1 MSAEPPSASSRG
13 VRFTDTP
20 PPSAQS
26 FEQQTP
32 SSHASDESSLGRGD
46 IDNTSTPPHPTHPD
60 ITRKESSGSAAS
72 SSNESD
78 EALRAATSS
87 EDDDD
92 QDGQILNFVP
102 PVQATPLDDVPPLAW
117 PSNPQLRT
125 RGNSS
130 GNSSGSLLLDMSIS
144 SMASSQQNGRASS
157 RPGAVRTPS
166 NAYAPGNARRPTQ
179 YSLNSTASRHRTN
192 SMSRSGRR
200 NPNADYR
207 AQEKAYV
214 QRIRQDL
221 DRDDEDYFDNDLR
234 TPSLDFSDTTSSDD
248 ESPGTADYIDDSYD
262 QDTLLWQDSDN
273 ITPSVEEL
281 KVPENRERLEWHS
294 MLASVLTGDVVKQ
307 EKKRLIGNTD
317 QMADD
322 HMKAELWVGIRARCC
337 GRMLQ
342 TQRRMLE
349 EGRAKANTIVDQI
362 INFEIR
368 GEVET
373 GLPAAGQVKKLVKEM
388 DTLET
393 LYPTH
398 SAFLA
403 AHSRAQ
409 QENFKE
415 AYEAIIAWHNADEII
430 NTELTVL
437 RKWVG
442 NDELDFSK
450 PNIRHD
456 NDRLSDESSFIE
468 RLLKEDG
475 LKSLQGER
483 SLLLSLNN
491 VILKAKKTYIENA
504 SRFAAKHLPPYIEE
518 LQILINFPS
527 RLVQEIIKLRL
538 GYAKKMKDPSQ
549 QGLLMTEQMIDQFKI
564 LLNLAVR
571 IREAYNIIAAPEQ
584 GWEPPECIEENFDAT
599 VLEAL
604 RFYFRLLNWKLSSNK
619 NAFKEAEILEGEW
632 EFSNRLGR
640 HLEGGDVEVAEQFW

>member
-1 MSAEPPSASSRG
+1 MSAEPSSSRG
-13 VRFTDTP
+13 VRFSDTP
-20 PPSAQS
+20 HPSSSQRPS
-26 FEQQTP
+26 TP
-32 SSHASDESSLGRGD
+32 SPPHEHTQAETPESSDAGSTAE
-46 IDNTSTPPHPTHPD
+46 IEHNAAVTSTPPD
-60 ITRKESSGSAAS
+60 ITRKESSGSAGS
-72 SSNESD
+72 SESD
-78 EALRAATSS
+78 EAIRNAVGS

-92 QDGQILNFVP
+92 QDGAILNFTPAVT
-102 PVQATPLDDVPPLAW
+102 ATPLDEVGPLPW
-117 PSNPQLRT
+117 PTQQQVRG
-125 RGNSS
+125 RGNSN
-130 GNSSGSLLLDMSIS
+130 GSSGLLLDMSS
-144 SMASSQQNGRASS
+144 SGQMNGRPS

-166 NAYAPGNARRPTQ
+166 NAYAPSNARRPTQ
-179 YSLNSTASRHRTN
+179 YSLNSTASGRHRTN
-192 SMSRSGRR
+192 SMSRNRR

-214 QRIRQDL
+214 QRIRQDQ
-221 DRDDEDYFDNDLR
+221 DRDDEDYFDSELR
-234 TPSLDFSDTTSSDD
+234 TPSLDFSDTTSSED
-248 ESPGTADYIDDSYD
+248 ESPSTGDYIDDSYD
-262 QDTLLWQDSDN
+262 QDTLLWQDNDN

-307 EKKRLIGNTD
+307 EKKRLIGSSD
-317 QMADD
+317 QTADE
-322 HMKAELWVGIRARCC
+322 HMKAELWVGIRARCT

-349 EGRAKANTIVDQI
+349 EGRAKANKIVDDI
-362 INFEIR
+362 INFEIK
-368 GEVET
+368 GEVEA
-373 GLPAAGQVKKLVKEM
+373 GAPAAAQVKKIVKDM
-388 DTLET
+388 DVLQS

-398 SAFLA
+398 SHFLA
-403 AHSRAQ
+403 AHNRAQ
-409 QENFKE
+409 QPTFGE
-415 AYEAIIAWHNADEII
+415 AYDAIVAWYNADELI

-450 PNIRHD
+450 PNQRHD

-504 SRFAAKHLPPYIEE
+504 ERFAAKHLPPYIEE

-549 QGLLMTEQMIDQFKI
+549 QGLMMTEQMIDQFKI